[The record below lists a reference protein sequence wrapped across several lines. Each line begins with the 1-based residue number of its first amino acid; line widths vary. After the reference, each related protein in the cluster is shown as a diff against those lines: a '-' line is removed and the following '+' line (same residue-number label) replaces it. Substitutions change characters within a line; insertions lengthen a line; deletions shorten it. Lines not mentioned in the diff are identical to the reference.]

1 MHNAP
6 QRWMRSNK
14 GEVNFKIM
22 LIFCAVL
29 VEVEL
34 VFFTVLGTWPFWKF
48 VLETE
53 LIIQRSFSHC

>member
-1 MHNAP
+1 
-6 QRWMRSNK
+6 MRSNK

-29 VEVEL
+29 AGVGL
-34 VFFTVLGTWPFWKF
+34 VFFTVLDMWLFLAF
-48 VLETE
+48 VWETV